1 MPSNLSTRITAFQKA
16 IDVPQTGVFDK
27 ATCIEL
33 LNRGNKTANTTDLV
47 TLIKMVQRMV
57 NTDDDGVAGSET
69 MTRVEAFISPVL
81 PNPPAGA
88 SMVVSR
94 KSIEALIA
102 FEITS
107 QEVYEKKY
115 QFPIW
120 PKGQSGVTIG
130 IGYDLGFSTTQQIT
144 NAWGQHISSFDL
156 QLLLSV
162 RGKTGLNAK
171 AALPSVKSVK
181 ISFEDAIKVF
191 HLITLPEFAGRTKKL
206 YRGIQKLPPDAQ
218 GALISLVYNRGTA
231 IKGDRRKEMRNII
244 SLVTDQDLDGIA
256 AELRNMKRLW
266 DPDTEA
272 GLIKRREKEAQ
283 LVENASFNILPEDQ
297 IIV

>member
-1 MPSNLSTRITAFQKA
+1 MPSNLSLRIAALQKT
-16 IDVPQTGVFDK
+16 IGVPQTGVFDN

-33 LNRGNKTANTTDLV
+33 LSRGNKTANTTDLV

-57 NTDDDGVAGSET
+57 GTDDDGVPGSET
-69 MTRVEAFISPVL
+69 MTRIEAFVSPAL
-81 PNPPAGA
+81 PKPPAGA

-94 KSIEALIA
+94 RSIEALIA

-107 QEVYEKKY
+107 QEVYERKY

-130 IGYDLGFSTTQQIT
+130 IGYDLGFATTQQIT
-144 NAWGQHISSFDL
+144 EAWGQHVSSSDL

-162 RGKTGLNAK
+162 KGKTGLNAK
-171 AALPSVKSVK
+171 VVLPSVKSVK
-181 ISFEDAIKVF
+181 IPFEDAIAVF
-191 HLITLPEFAGRTKKL
+191 HLITIPEFAGRTKRL
-206 YRGIQKLPPDAQ
+206 YPGVQKLPPDAQ

-231 IKGDRRKEMRNII
+231 TKGDRRREMQNII
-244 SLVTDQDLDGIA
+244 GLVANQDLDGIA
-256 AELRNMKRLW
+256 AELRSMKRLW
-266 DPDTEA
+266 NPDTEG

-297 IIV
+297 IVV